1 MVILK
6 DNFFGKQ
13 IRDACNT
20 KLLIHKIPCH
30 QGTKLLKFTCIF
42 MSFTWIF
49 YKRLIWCCQM
59 YQNYSTAFFNTSY
72 RYISFVLKSL
82 ITDVAIQITV
92 KIIRNRIYSLEQTNF
107 YIFKE
112 TGFEKADTCT
122 KTVFIFKNIIYEQM
136 MMSMWAYHWACV
148 G

>member
-49 YKRLIWCCQM
+49 YKRLIRCCKKH
-59 YQNYSTAFFNTSY
+59 QNYSAALFNTSY
-72 RYISFVLKSL
+72 RYISFVLESL
-82 ITDVAIQITV
+82 IIDVPIQITV
-92 KIIRNRIYSLEQTNF
+92 KIIQNQIYSLEPTNF

-136 MMSMWAYHWACV
+136 MMSTWAYHWACV